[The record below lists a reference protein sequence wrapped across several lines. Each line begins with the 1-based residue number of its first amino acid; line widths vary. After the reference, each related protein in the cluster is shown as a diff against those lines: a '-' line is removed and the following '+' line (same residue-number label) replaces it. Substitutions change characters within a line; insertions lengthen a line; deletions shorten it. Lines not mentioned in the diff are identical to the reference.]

1 MTIGTLV
8 FVRAIYSVPLTS
20 ASFSVPVH
28 AIFFPIIL
36 FIYVLLAV
44 LNLCFCVS
52 FPLVVLNRGYSL
64 VVVHGLL
71 IAVVSP
77 VAQHGL

>member
-8 FVRAIYSVPLTS
+8 FVWAIYSVPLTS
-20 ASFSVPVH
+20 VSFSVPVH
-28 AIFFPIIL
+28 AIFFP
-36 FIYVLLAV
+36 VLLAV

-77 VAQHGL
+77 VAEHGL